1 MRESKDFLTPIEK
14 LKQEI
19 ELRYRIKCYEKLHN
33 LYLCNR
39 MEKNNVNIIYKGI
52 EDLTIDLQHSKR
64 PKQ

>member
-1 MRESKDFLTPIEK
+1 MNKSKNFLTPIDK

-39 MEKNNVNIIYKGI
+39 IEKNNVNIIYKGI
-52 EDLTIDLQHSKR
+52 EDLTIDLNESKNI
-64 PKQ
+64 